1 MGGRRSAGHA
11 AGADGSDRGRA
22 YGRAR
27 HPADRGHCAATAV
40 DRLPLG
46 TESREGYQ
54 PTSFNHWNAGTNPT
68 DGCNIRAAVLIAE
81 AVDAPEIGPGCR
93 LTGGQW
99 WSYYDAMWVTG
110 ASDLDVDHMVPLAE
124 AWDSGASA
132 WTPQRREAYANDQ
145 DAETSL
151 VAVTARS
158 NRSQSD
164 QAPAEWMPPAPDG
177 AVRCQY
183 ASEWVGAKLR
193 WGLAADDT
201 ELASLRDIALGCP
214 LESVTYEPAG

>member
-1 MGGRRSAGHA
+1 
-11 AGADGSDRGRA
+11 
-22 YGRAR
+22 
-27 HPADRGHCAATAV
+27 
-40 DRLPLG
+40 
-46 TESREGYQ
+46 
-54 PTSFNHWNAGTNPT
+54 
-68 DGCNIRAAVLIAE
+68 
-81 AVDAPEIGPGCR
+81 
-93 LTGGQW
+93 
-99 WSYYDAMWVTG
+99 MWVTG
-110 ASDLDVDHMVPLAE
+110 ASGLDVDHMVPLAE

-132 WTPQRREAYANDQ
+132 WTPQCREAYANDQ

-214 LESVTYEPAG
+214 LESVT